1 MKKDIEMSPEV
12 VGFVAHRFK
21 ILSEPLRLQVLQVL
35 ERGEASVSEITNAV
49 AATQPNVSKHLRI
62 LQDGGLVA
70 RRQDGNTVYY
80 RIADESVFELCRV
93 VCGSL
98 KEKFTR
104 ERSIFA

>member
-1 MKKDIEMSPEV
+1 MKKDIQMTPEV
-12 VGFVAHRFK
+12 VGFVAQRFK
-21 ILSEPLRLQVLQVL
+21 VLSEPLRLHILQHL
-35 ERGEASVSEITNAV
+35 ENGEASVSEITHAV
-49 AATQPNVSKHLRI
+49 ASTQPNVSKHLRI

-80 RIADESVFELCRV
+80 RIADDSVFELCQV

-98 KEKFTR
+98 REKFTR